1 MTEVVS
7 IEMLRRELESLRDA
21 IDAYCTLADYA
32 SKYRER
38 HGWMELD
45 ACRHILGRRQDE
57 LRIEVDK
64 FVEANGDNDTMADE
78 LILLQMSADD
88 AFRPR

>member
-64 FVEANGDNDTMADE
+64 YLKQRLEVF
-78 LILLQMSADD
+78 LK
-88 AFRPR
+88 